1 MPDPTPIPTI
11 LAAMPPPPSR
21 QLRDIA
27 ELFLGVPALPEA
39 DEDAVVQRAIRLRDL
54 SSLSLRPDAPLPE
67 LPFRRSRAVRA
78 RVRENDLL
86 LAARGSLSHAVLVPP
101 GSPFVDAVAT
111 ENLLIV
117 RLHEDAGV
125 RPSVLALLLDHGG
138 ELRERVTSRGALFHL
153 SPDELR
159 TWPVPILPAAVQ
171 DALEEAFLALRASI
185 AAAERANHARGELL
199 RAMAFA
205 VRSASERGELLPG
218 SGGWGDER

>member
-1 MPDPTPIPTI
+1 
-11 LAAMPPPPSR
+11 
-21 QLRDIA
+21 
-27 ELFLGVPALPEA
+27 
-39 DEDAVVQRAIRLRDL
+39 
-54 SSLSLRPDAPLPE
+54 
-67 LPFRRSRAVRA
+67 
-78 RVRENDLL
+78 VRENDLL

-159 TWPVPILPAAVQ
+159 TWPVPILPPAVQ

>member
-1 MPDPTPIPTI
+1 MPDPHPIPPA
-11 LAAMPPPPSR
+11 LAALPPPPSR

-27 ELFLGVPALPEA
+27 QLFLGVSALPEPDA
-39 DEDAVVQRAIRLRDL
+39 DSEVHRAIRLRDL
-54 SSLSLRPDAPLPE
+54 SSLPLRPDAPLPE
-67 LPFRRSRAVRA
+67 LPFRRSRALRA

-86 LAARGSLSHAVLVPP
+86 LAARGSVAHAVLVPP
-101 GSPFVDAVAT
+101 GSPFIGAVAT
-111 ENLLIV
+111 ENLLVV

-159 TWPVPILPAAVQ
+159 TWPVPIFAPAVQ
-171 DALEEAFLALRASI
+171 DLIEEAFLALRASI
-185 AAAERANHARGELL
+185 AAAERANHARSELL
-199 RAMAFA
+199 RSIAFA

-218 SGGWGDER
+218 RERGDL